1 MPDSRN
7 QTSNGA
13 RNLNMDE
20 EREGVSGSRL
30 TPVWSFLV
38 LLAAVACCGLPV
50 LIVIAGGFASI
61 SVVAGRYELFTAG
74 AAVSTAIVAVTGIA
88 LRVRKRS
95 KSPQVEPVGDNG
107 DGSK

>member
-1 MPDSRN
+1 MQGSRD
-7 QTSNGA
+7 QTSNSA
-13 RNLNMDE
+13 RNPNMDE
-20 EREGVSGSRL
+20 EREGVSGYRL
-30 TPVWSFLV
+30 TPVWSFLI
-38 LLAAVACCGLPV
+38 LLAAVACCGLPI

-61 SVVAGRYELFTAG
+61 SIVAGKYELFTAG
-74 AAVSTAIVAVTGIA
+74 AAVSTAIVAVTGIV